1 MPLDVTQT
9 GPGSELTLLRALA
22 EGRRRQSLVARLLLE
37 RREDM
42 AVADIRTIREVSKVR
57 HSPPPHSKR

>member
-9 GPGSELTLLRALA
+9 RLGSELTLLRALA
-22 EGRRRQSLVARLLLE
+22 EGRRRQSLVARLLRE

-57 HSPPPHSKR
+57 LSPPPHPKR

>member
-22 EGRRRQSLVARLLLE
+22 EGRRRQSLVARLLRE